1 MKDDTTFDYD
11 VIVIGGGGAGMAAA
25 ITAHDSGARVA
36 LLEAA
41 DQLGGSTAL
50 SGGVV
55 YGAPTSVQRAA
66 GIEDDSVDAMYEYYM
81 TLNQFKVEPAIV
93 RRLCEL
99 SGPAIE
105 WLIRLGVKFDPAEL
119 YASGV
124 ESVAR
129 GHKAAGNGAA
139 ITEVLDREVNRREI
153 DVSRAYRVTALH
165 TDENG
170 AVRGV
175 VLDGEIVSARNVII
189 ATGGFGHNKLLLN
202 RHYPEAAQHGDWT
215 WAITAKTCTGD
226 GLLMGQEAG
235 ADIAGHNRGLLLT
248 TPGFYRDLEVFVPGW
263 LVYVNREGRRFIDE
277 TTEYAV
283 MSGVVKDQLGGS
295 VFAVFDETAR
305 ATAEPEPLYADAH
318 KAGIIT
324 LNWVTDKIDEQ
335 IAKGKVVKADTLS
348 ELADL
353 IGIESDTLKTT
364 IDRYNSDCEKGED
377 SKFRKDASLMKPV
390 LQRPFYA
397 AEIRPAIV
405 CLTSTG
411 LRVDED
417 MHVLDS
423 ADQQISGLFSAGE
436 VSGGVLG
443 DRYIG
448 GGNSIA
454 NAIVFG
460 RVAGEQ
466 AAREAGATA
475 NREPA

>member
-1 MKDDTTFDYD
+1 MTYDYD

-25 ITAHDSGARVA
+25 ITAHDAGARVA

-55 YGAPTSVQRAA
+55 YGAPTSVQQAA
-66 GIEDDSVDAMYEYYM
+66 GIEGDSVDAMFEYYM
-81 TLNQFKVEPAIV
+81 TLNQHKVEPGIV

-124 ESVAR
+124 ESVPR
-129 GHKAAGNGAA
+129 GHKATGNGAA
-139 ITEVLDREVNRREI
+139 IAEVLDRQVSAREI
-153 DVSRAYRVTALH
+153 DVSRGCRVTSLH
-165 TDENG
+165 IEEDG
-170 AVRGV
+170 DVRGV
-175 VLDGEIVSARNVII
+175 ELDGDTVSARNVII

-215 WAITAKTCTGD
+215 WAITAKTCVGD

-283 MSGVVKDQLGGS
+283 MSGVVKDQLGSS
-295 VFAVFDETAR
+295 VFAVFDENAR
-305 ATAEPEPLYADAH
+305 ATAEPEPRYAEAH
-318 KAGIIT
+318 KAGLIT

-335 IAKGKVVKADTLS
+335 IAKGKVIKADF
-348 ELADL
+348 LADL
-353 IGIESDTLKTT
+353 ADLAGIESDTLETT
-364 IDRYNSDCEKGED
+364 IARYNSDCETGED
-377 SKFRKDASLMKPV
+377 SRFRKDANLMKPV
-390 LQRPFYA
+390 LQAPFYA

-411 LRVDED
+411 LRVDEN
-417 MHVLDS
+417 MHVLDRS
-423 ADQQISGLFSAGE
+423 DQPISGLFSAGE
-436 VSGGVLG
+436 VSGGILG

-466 AAREAGATA
+466 AAREAGARA

>member
-1 MKDDTTFDYD
+1 M
-11 VIVIGGGGAGMAAA
+11 
-25 ITAHDSGARVA
+25 
-36 LLEAA
+36 
-41 DQLGGSTAL
+41 
-50 SGGVV
+50 
-55 YGAPTSVQRAA
+55 
-66 GIEDDSVDAMYEYYM
+66 
-81 TLNQFKVEPAIV
+81 
-93 RRLCEL
+93 
-99 SGPAIE
+99 
-105 WLIRLGVKFDPAEL
+105 
-119 YASGV
+119 
-124 ESVAR
+124 
-129 GHKAAGNGAA
+129 
-139 ITEVLDREVNRREI
+139 
-153 DVSRAYRVTALH
+153 
-165 TDENG
+165 
-170 AVRGV
+170 
-175 VLDGEIVSARNVII
+175 
-189 ATGGFGHNKLLLN
+189 N

-235 ADIAGHNRGLLLT
+235 ADIAGHDRGLLLT

-283 MSGVVKDQLGGS
+283 MSGVVKDQIGGS
-295 VFAVFDETAR
+295 VFAIFDENAR
-305 ATAEPEPLYADAH
+305 ATAEPEPRYADAH

-335 IAKGKVVKADTLS
+335 IAKGKVVKADTLP

-353 IGIESDTLKTT
+353 MGIESETLETT
-364 IDRYNSDCEKGED
+364 IARYNSDYEKGED
-377 SKFRKDASLMKPV
+377 SKFRKEAGLMKPV
-390 LQRPFYA
+390 LQPPFYA

-423 ADQQISGLFSAGE
+423 ADRPIEGLFSAGE

-466 AAREAGATA
+466 AAHEAGATA

>member
-1 MKDDTTFDYD
+1 MTYDYD
-11 VIVIGGGGAGMAAA
+11 VIVVGGGGAGMTAA
-25 ITAHDSGARVA
+25 IVAHDNGARVA
-36 LLEAA
+36 IIEAGEK
-41 DQLGGSTAL
+41 LGGSTAL

-55 YGAPTSVQRAA
+55 YGAPTTVQKAA
-66 GIEDDSVDAMYEYYM
+66 GILNDSVDAMYEYYM
-81 TLNQFKVEPAIV
+81 TLNQHKVEPAIV

-105 WLIRLGVKFDPAEL
+105 WLMEIGVRFHPEEL

-124 ESVAR
+124 ESVPR
-129 GHKAAGNGAA
+129 GHKATGNGAEIA
-139 ITEVLDREVNRREI
+139 EALDREVSKREI
-153 DVSRAYRVTALH
+153 DVSLGCRATRLH
-165 TDENG
+165 RDAAG
-170 AVRGV
+170 SVRGV
-175 VLDGEIVSARNVII
+175 KLAGETVTAASVII

-202 RHYPEAAQHGDWT
+202 RYYPEAAQHGDWT
-215 WAITAKTCTGD
+215 WAITAKTCRGD
-226 GLLMGQEAG
+226 GLLMGQEVG
-235 ADIAGHNRGLLLT
+235 ATIAGLNRGLLLT

-295 VFAVFDETAR
+295 VFAIFDDDAR
-305 ATAEPEPLYADAH
+305 ATAEPEPRFAAAH
-318 KAGIIT
+318 KAGLIT

-335 IAKGKVVKADTLS
+335 IARGKVLKAQTLA

-353 IGIESDTLKTT
+353 AGIAAATLETT
-364 IDRYNSDCEKGED
+364 IARYNSDLQQGRD
-377 SKFRKDASLMKPV
+377 SKFSKDADLMKPV
-390 LQRPFYA
+390 IKPPFYA

-417 MHVLDS
+417 MHVLDF
-423 ADQQISGLFSAGE
+423 ADRPIDGLFSAGE

-460 RVAGEQ
+460 RVAGER
-466 AAREAGATA
+466 AAREAGAGLA
-475 NREPA
+475 EVNNG